1 LENYRTNL
9 ETDRELTPEDED
21 LIMNLSTAYLKKR
34 EEWKLEGKLEGVL
47 EGKLEEKTEVAINLL
62 REGLSLDLIARTV
75 GISIDT
81 LESLRDRL

>member
-1 LENYRTNL
+1 LANYRTNL